1 MITSKLIMSDIT
13 YIQSIK
19 KTKPKKY
26 KDLLAQLTKSSD
38 PEKKVQTEKENLAK
52 GLGGGQFT
60 KLVKI

>member
-1 MITSKLIMSDIT
+1 MSDIT
-13 YIQSIK
+13 DKQPI

>member
-13 YIQSIK
+13 DKQPI